1 MKGIFKNL
9 IIATIP
15 FAIAMS
21 GGAAGLVATLQGVE
35 MWFMLAVSI
44 GAGVYIGVVIHLLT
58 IIERYDSALVKAYE
72 RTRLERLTPRRINHV

>member
-1 MKGIFKNL
+1 M

-15 FAIAMS
+15 LALAMS

-44 GAGVYIGVVIHLLT
+44 GAYIYVSVVIYLLSA
-58 IIERYDSALVKAYE
+58 IEKYNNALIKAQN
-72 RTRLERLTPRRINHV
+72 RARLERLNPRRINHI

>member
-1 MKGIFKNL
+1 MKGMFKNL

-44 GAGVYIGVVIHLLT
+44 GAYVYIGVVMYLLSA
-58 IIERYDSALVKAYE
+58 IEKYNTALVKAYE
-72 RTRLERLTPRRINHV
+72 RNRLERLNPRRINHV